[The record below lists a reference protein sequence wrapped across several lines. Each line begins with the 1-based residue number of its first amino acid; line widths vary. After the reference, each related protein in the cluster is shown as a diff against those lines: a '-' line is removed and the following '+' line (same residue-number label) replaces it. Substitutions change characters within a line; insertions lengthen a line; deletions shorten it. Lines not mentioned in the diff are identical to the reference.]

1 MDRTLNQNK
10 MRSLSALRRALIMRK
25 NVWAYTVVAGNDAT
39 SGSDGMCPANMRNG
53 FSLSWINPGR
63 VGT

>member
-1 MDRTLNQNK
+1 
-10 MRSLSALRRALIMRK
+10 MRK
-25 NVWAYTVVAGNDAT
+25 NVWAYTVVGGNDAA

-53 FSLSWINPGR
+53 FSSSCTSPGR